1 MVRPAGVELLLYDLF
16 GIGEPTGSKR
26 PQKKC
31 SQEHLKRVELLRS
44 ENEIMPKT
52 LKLIDL
58 FCGTGG
64 FAQGFVDHS
73 PSFEISY
80 AIDSNSNAVKTAKA
94 NHPFTQVSEK
104 DIRDVDPCQ
113 VSSLIGVNEVDVIV
127 GGPPCQGFS
136 SLRPNRS
143 SKEDDER
150 NNLFLNYAKFVKY
163 FRPKVFVLENVIG
176 LVTHDQ
182 GITLRRILEAF
193 GDLGYTCDW
202 RILNAANYGVPQ
214 KRERFILIGSRD
226 GGIIQFPKPTHHYDG
241 RVIGHRDKSRFV
253 ASGDELPPALS
264 VMDAIGDLPV
274 LSSGESADA
283 YTNLPRTDYQRSRR
297 KKQRILTLHRA
308 SNHSAKMLEVISHA
322 GANISSIPSN
332 LITSGF
338 SSCYSRLDAHEPAT
352 TITVKFQSPASS
364 KCIHPEQNR
373 TITPREAARIQGFD
387 DDYVFSGSLT
397 QVAAQL
403 GNAVPP
409 LLGKAI
415 ASEVL
420 GMLD

>member
-1 MVRPAGVELLLYDLF
+1 
-16 GIGEPTGSKR
+16 
-26 PQKKC
+26 
-31 SQEHLKRVELLRS
+31 
-44 ENEIMPKT
+44 MPKT

-64 FAQGFVDHS
+64 FGQGFVNHS
-73 PSFEISY
+73 PRFEISY
-80 AIDSNSNAVKTAKA
+80 AIDSNPVAAKTAKA
-94 NHPFTQVSEK
+94 NHPFSLVSDD
-104 DIRDVDPCQ
+104 DIREVDPNR
-113 VSSLIGVNEVDVIV
+113 VSSMLGVKVADVIV

-143 SKEDDER
+143 SREQDER
-150 NNLFLNYAKFVKY
+150 NNLFLNFVKFVRC
-163 FRPKVFVLENVIG
+163 FQPKVFVLENVVG
-176 LVTHDQ
+176 LVTHEQ
-182 GITLRRILEAF
+182 GNTLARILEAF
-193 GDLGYTCDW
+193 SDLGYTCDW

-214 KRERFILIGSRD
+214 KRERFILIGNRN
-226 GGIIQFPKPTHHYDG
+226 GGPISFPKPTHHYDG

-253 ASGDELPPALS
+253 PSEGKLPPALS

-274 LSSGESADA
+274 LSSGESAEI
-283 YTNLPRTDYQRSRR
+283 YTNHPKTDYQRLRR
-297 KKQRILTLHRA
+297 KKQKALTLHRA
-308 SNHSAKMLEVISHA
+308 SNHSAKMLEVIRHA
-322 GANISSIPSN
+322 GASISSIPSH

-364 KCIHPEQNR
+364 KCIHPQQDR

-387 DDYVFSGSLT
+387 DDYEFWGSMT
-397 QVAAQL
+397 QIASQI

-415 ASEVL
+415 AGEVL
-420 GMLD
+420 GMLE